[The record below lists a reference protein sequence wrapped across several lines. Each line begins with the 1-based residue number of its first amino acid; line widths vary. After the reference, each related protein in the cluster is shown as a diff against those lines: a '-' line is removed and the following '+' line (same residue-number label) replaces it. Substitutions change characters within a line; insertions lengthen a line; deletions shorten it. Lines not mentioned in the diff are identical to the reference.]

1 LGEHFNLS
9 CGCEIDVEV
18 SIDRV
23 IGVSPRC
30 EEHTRIFLSDKFLLP
45 IVQSIYQ
52 SQKSTKFE
60 DKLQVLQAYSE
71 KEKNYSTVNFLIQDE
86 VVIPEVEAQFV

>member
-1 LGEHFNLS
+1 MGEHFNLF

-18 SIDRV
+18 DIDRV

-30 EEHTRIFLSDKFLLP
+30 EEHTRIFLSKNFLLP

-52 SQKSTKFE
+52 SQKSAKFE
-60 DKLQVLQAYSE
+60 DRLQVLQAYSE
-71 KEKNYSTVNFLIQDE
+71 KENKSSTVNFLIQDE
-86 VVIPEVEAQFV
+86 VVIPEGEERR